1 MISAP
6 FVDVWS
12 HGICK
17 ITKNTPLTL
26 FDFLPLE
33 KALGFA
39 WLFSVSGV
47 TCHGKPAQGSYMFR
61 TGKSS
66 GNQSSQGTGGGWLGK
81 QLRQA
86 LKGAWEGGAAGRQAF
101 CWQMQKDL
109 GWMLHFREKGQKTIT
124 FAKRAQTLTLQ
135 KSSAAD
141 PQEGAWP
148 LKLSG
153 SLKCF
158 WSQISSLLPA

>member
-1 MISAP
+1 MGHFKTAGCLRLGVGVGGGENLKALWEASCQQIKRRLEMISAP

-47 TCHGKPAQGSYMFR
+47 TCHGKPAQGSYTFR

-66 GNQSSQGTGGGWLGK
+66 GNQSSQGAGGG
-81 QLRQA
+81 
-86 LKGAWEGGAAGRQAF
+86 
-101 CWQMQKDL
+101 
-109 GWMLHFREKGQKTIT
+109 
-124 FAKRAQTLTLQ
+124 
-135 KSSAAD
+135 
-141 PQEGAWP
+141 
-148 LKLSG
+148 
-153 SLKCF
+153 
-158 WSQISSLLPA
+158 

>member
-33 KALGFA
+33 NALGFV

-47 TCHGKPAQGSYMFR
+47 RCHGKPSQGSSR
-61 TGKSS
+61 VTRSEQVKVLA
-66 GNQSSQGTGGGWLGK
+66 TRAAGGGEGGGGVGGK
-81 QLRQA
+81 QR
-86 LKGAWEGGAAGRQAF
+86 R
-101 CWQMQKDL
+101 
-109 GWMLHFREKGQKTIT
+109 
-124 FAKRAQTLTLQ
+124 
-135 KSSAAD
+135 
-141 PQEGAWP
+141 
-148 LKLSG
+148 
-153 SLKCF
+153 
-158 WSQISSLLPA
+158 